1 MKYFFL
7 FILSCLTLL
16 TTNTV
21 NSQIRVGN
29 NRNISQP
36 PQSKTAEIPPLN
48 ITKMTQLFLY
58 EPPTTLRVLRIKDK
72 AKQTVI
78 TYELETYNNKLIEIK
93 AFNKSLFDTAEFFLK
108 SKINESKRTGD
119 PYIMTGAKV
128 KLTDMLAPI
137 RKKVA
142 IQKNLLNQS
151 LKKKLT
157 AKQYVKWLKY
167 QKSKSGIKTVKSPK
181 RKKTY
186 MQGRFNR
193 RGQVRR
199 NF

>member
-7 FILSCLTLL
+7 FFFSCLTLL

-36 PQSKTAEIPPLN
+36 PQSKTTERAPLN
-48 ITKMTQLFLY
+48 ITKMTHLFLY

-72 AKQTVI
+72 AKQTII

-93 AFNKSLFDTAEFFLK
+93 AFNKALFDTSELFLK

-128 KLTDMLAPI
+128 KLTKMLAPI
-137 RKKVA
+137 RKKVEV
-142 IQKNLLNQS
+142 QKNLLNLS
-151 LKKKLT
+151 LKKELT
-157 AKQYVKWLKY
+157 TKQYSKWLKY
-167 QKSKSGIKTVKSPK
+167 QKSKSGNRTKTHK
-181 RKKTY
+181 RDKTY

-193 RGQVRR
+193 QGQVRR